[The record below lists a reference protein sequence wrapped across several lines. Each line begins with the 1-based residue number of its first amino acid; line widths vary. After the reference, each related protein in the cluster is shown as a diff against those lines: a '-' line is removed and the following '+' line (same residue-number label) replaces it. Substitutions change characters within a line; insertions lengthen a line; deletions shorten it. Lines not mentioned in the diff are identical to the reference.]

1 MSNYQTGILDDV
13 PTQSRYLFYSL
24 QNTTAIPAAL
34 IQLQT
39 LADGHNTVVG
49 VGSSTLN
56 ALGIEIPGMKPFP
69 AITGPG
75 IDIPSTPYALMLWLR
90 GNDRGELLHRT
101 RAISQN
107 IEEAFQLDDVIE
119 GFRYRKGDD
128 LSGYEDGTEN
138 PEGDNAIN
146 AAIASGFGRGL
157 DGSSFVA
164 IQQWVHELD
173 QFQSFTTEEQDHI
186 IGRRISDNE
195 EIENA
200 PASAHVKRT
209 AQEDFKPEAF
219 VVRRSMP
226 WSAPDGEGLVFVA
239 FGKSFDAFEA
249 LLNRMTGN
257 EDGIVDALFS
267 FTNPITGSYFWCPP
281 VKDKQINFSALNI

>member
-24 QNTTAIPAAL
+24 LDIAALPAAL
-34 IQLQT
+34 MQLQA
-39 LADGHNTVVG
+39 LADGDSTVVG
-49 VGSSTLN
+49 IGGSTLN
-56 ALGIEIPGMKPFP
+56 ALGIEIPGMRSFP

-90 GNDRGELLHRT
+90 GTDRGELLNRT

-107 IEEAFQLDDVIE
+107 IEEAFQLDDIIE
-119 GFRYRKGDD
+119 GFRYGKGND

-138 PEGDNAIN
+138 PEGEEAIN
-146 AAIASGFGRGL
+146 AAIASGFGEGL

-173 QFQSFTTEEQDHI
+173 QLQSFTTEEQDHI
-186 IGRRISDNE
+186 IGRRISDNK
-195 EIENA
+195 EINDA
-200 PASAHVKRT
+200 PESAHVKRT

-281 VKDKQINFSALNI
+281 VTDKRINFTALDI

>member
-1 MSNYQTGILDDV
+1 MSNYQAGILDEV
-13 PTQSRYLFYSL
+13 PTHSRYLFYSL
-24 QNTTAIPAAL
+24 QNTTAISAAL
-34 IQLQT
+34 IQLQS
-39 LADGHNTVVG
+39 LADGHDTVVG

-69 AITGPG
+69 ALTGPG

-101 RAISQN
+101 RTISQS
-107 IEEAFQLDDVIE
+107 IEEAFQLDDTIE
-119 GFRYRKGDD
+119 GFRYGKGND

-138 PEGDNAIN
+138 PEGEDAIN
-146 AAIASGFGRGL
+146 TAIASGFGKGL

-173 QFQSFTTEEQDHI
+173 QFQSFTTDEQDHI

-209 AQEDFKPEAF
+209 AQEDFEPEAF

-239 FGKSFDAFEA
+239 FGKNFDAFEA

-281 VKDKQINFSALNI
+281 LTDKRINFTALDI